1 MFARARA
8 ASRHRHPRER
18 QRGRE
23 AHCRG
28 GRGCWALLG
37 PSRHLWGRAEHDAR
51 AAWGGEAALRRG
63 PSDRRRAVLQPR
75 FDAPGDERL
84 QCTGGLRTVTAV
96 TLHPDH
102 GSARGP
108 YWYPSMTASGP
119 ACIGPAIH
127 PEFRH
132 APPGGPRHD
141 VDPPGWGR
149 VGRAR
154 LLRAAPL
161 PTGRGIGATR
171 SDGRKRPKVSVRHPP
186 GGAAAVRARK
196 TAGGK
201 LRSARV
207 GGAAEGRARARGV
220 DGGRARR
227 PGGALE
233 ACHAVQAGS
242 RGRQRRR
249 RTVKGYGHEETFHGP
264 GGDGGAA
271 PWRPRGCADAVR
283 PALRAGAQ
291 ARGAG
296 GAPCRR
302 VRSPGTSA
310 PPRAPPP

>member
-154 LLRAAPL
+154 LLRPCR
-161 PTGRGIGATR
+161 RGAGSARLGATAASAPR
-171 SDGRKRPKVSVRHPP
+171 CPCGIRPAEPP
-186 GGAAAVRARK
+186 PC
-196 TAGGK
+196 
-201 LRSARV
+201 
-207 GGAAEGRARARGV
+207 ARARPQEESSARLVWAGQP
-220 DGGRARR
+220 RA
-227 PGGALE
+227 G
-233 ACHAVQAGS
+233 
-242 RGRQRRR
+242 RGRGGS
-249 RTVKGYGHEETFHGP
+249 TAAAPDGP
-264 GGDGGAA
+264 GERWRPAMPCRQAAGDGS
-271 PWRPRGCADAVR
+271 
-283 PALRAGAQ
+283 AGA
-291 ARGAG
+291 G
-296 GAPCRR
+296 P
-302 VRSPGTSA
+302 
-310 PPRAPPP
+310 